1 MFAGLFME
9 DFKLIIEKAC
19 RNVGKPDSK
28 NESICKTSHVVPP
41 GGRNVKHLDD
51 IESPAQAIIQIQVS
65 DMVGTVECDL
75 STGRRS

>member
-1 MFAGLFME
+1 MD

-28 NESICKTSHVVPP
+28 DESMCKTSHVVPP

-65 DMVGTVECDL
+65 DKLGTVEYDL
-75 STGRRS
+75 CSGRGS